1 MIGERIKRLR
11 LQKGISL
18 TELAE
23 KAGVA
28 KSYISSIE
36 RNLQK
41 NPSIQFLEKISNVL
55 NVPVDV
61 LLYDEPAE
69 DLAMDSE
76 WLKLVKEAMHSGVS
90 KEQFREFL
98 AFNKWKQQKK

>member
-41 NPSIQFLEKISNVL
+41 KPF
-55 NVPVDV
+55 
-61 LLYDEPAE
+61 
-69 DLAMDSE
+69 
-76 WLKLVKEAMHSGVS
+76 HSVS
-90 KEQFREFL
+90 
-98 AFNKWKQQKK
+98 

>member
-41 NPSIQFLEKISNVL
+41 NPSIQFL
-55 NVPVDV
+55 
-61 LLYDEPAE
+61 
-69 DLAMDSE
+69 
-76 WLKLVKEAMHSGVS
+76 
-90 KEQFREFL
+90 
-98 AFNKWKQQKK
+98 

>member
-41 NPSIQFLEKISNVL
+41 NPSIQFLERSQQFYKFQLI
-55 NVPVDV
+55 
-61 LLYDEPAE
+61 LYF
-69 DLAMDSE
+69 M
-76 WLKLVKEAMHSGVS
+76 M
-90 KEQFREFL
+90 
-98 AFNKWKQQKK
+98 KQQRKLT